1 MHIPVFLLA
10 VFVGR
15 MLRWLAL
22 SLLVL
27 KLGTGAVDLVARHA
41 VPTVLIVST
50 LAVAG
55 FAWWW
60 IKRKRSG
67 KLLEG

>member
-1 MHIPVFLLA
+1 
-10 VFVGR
+10 
-15 MLRWLAL
+15 
-22 SLLVL
+22 
-27 KLGTGAVDLVARHA
+27 VDLVARHA
-41 VPTVLIVST
+41 VPMGLVVGA

>member
-1 MHIPVFLLA
+1 
-10 VFVGR
+10 
-15 MLRWLAL
+15 
-22 SLLVL
+22 
-27 KLGTGAVDLVARHA
+27 VARHA
-41 VPTVLIVST
+41 VPTVLILSA

>member
-1 MHIPVFLLA
+1 
-10 VFVGR
+10 

-27 KLGTGAVDLVARHA
+27 KLGPGAVDLVARHA
-41 VPTVLIVST
+41 VPTVLIASA

>member
-1 MHIPVFLLA
+1 
-10 VFVGR
+10 

-27 KLGTGAVDLVARHA
+27 KLGPGAVDLVARHA
-41 VPTVLIVST
+41 VPTVLIVSA

-60 IKRKRSG
+60 MRMRKKRSG
-67 KLLEG
+67 KLLEDSAGDPNL